1 MTDPIEI
8 PGAVV
13 REAYKETWGSPADAP
28 LATVSFVRRVI
39 AKLDLVRRDV
49 AEYEK
54 REAERRAFVLGI
66 ERDRRDRGYDPI
78 TRVNRD
84 FPALADPRKPKSVTL
99 STGEWTRVVAGCWRR
114 GDGLHASPIC
124 LNADDHRKVLA
135 YYEQEGK

>member
-1 MTDPIEI
+1 VTDPIEI
-8 PGAVV
+8 PDAVV
-13 REAYKETWGSPADAP
+13 REAYSETWGPTAVP
-28 LATVSFVRRVI
+28 ITCVSFIRRVI

-54 REAERRAFVLGI
+54 RLAENIAYTNGQIDHDNGIDRVSVVYPVL
-66 ERDRRDRGYDPI
+66 P
-78 TRVNRD
+78 
-84 FPALADPRKPKSVTL
+84 DPRKPKSVTL